1 MSRKNDT
8 GQYGFG
14 DYQLQEVNVRLC
26 LKEGAVLYS
35 TAPLSHPDAA
45 RDVMRDVLKDLDREM
60 VCVVNMD
67 NKMKPINYNVVSIGS
82 IDQSMVPVQN
92 VFKSS
97 ILSNAA
103 SIMLLHNHPSGDVSP
118 SSPDFDVTKR
128 LVEAGKLM
136 GIPVIDHLIIGG
148 MNGKIYSFRTEN
160 PELFTGA
167 PDLEYIRKN
176 VVAEATVQFG
186 GKKKLAKM
194 SYEEFKAW
202 VSDEIR
208 AWLPPEYADADVSIH
223 RMEKLGLAYD
233 GMTIQKVGQQAAA
246 VINLTVFYEM
256 YENGWSTGDII
267 HEMADVAKMQAP
279 QMEYSVLS
287 DYEAAKERLF
297 IRVSNKEVNAEVL
310 EGMPHSEV
318 EDLAITYHVL
328 VSSDNQGFATA
339 PVTDDLLR
347 HYGVTEEQLH
357 EDAVKNSQ
365 RMLPAQIDSMH
376 NMLFSMMPGRHDA
389 ADALFEEP
397 SPGSTM
403 LVLTNSMQLNG
414 ASALFYPGVMDQA
427 AERLGGDYIVL
438 PSSTH
443 EVIMVPAD
451 GPMDYRSLEQM
462 VRDINRSQVAPE
474 ERLSDHVYHYDA
486 QERLFERADRH
497 EMRKEL
503 ENRQPEKGSLLRKLA
518 EKQEEA
524 KALNAKRPTPHNR
537 STDLE
542 L

>member
-1 MSRKNDT
+1 MSRKSDT
-8 GQYGFG
+8 GQYNLG

-35 TAPLSHPDAA
+35 TAPLSHPEAV

-60 VCVVNMD
+60 VCVVNLD

-82 IDQSMVPVQN
+82 IDQSMVPIQN
-92 VFKSS
+92 VYKSS

-118 SSPDFDVTKR
+118 SSPDFDVTKK

-148 MNGKIYSFRTEN
+148 MNGDIYSFRTEN

-167 PDLEYIRKN
+167 PDLEFIRNN

-186 GKKKLAKM
+186 GREHMEKM

-202 VSDEIR
+202 AADDIR

-233 GMTIQKVGQQAAA
+233 GMTVVRSGQRAAAA
-246 VINLTVFYEM
+246 VNLTAFYDM
-256 YENGWSTGDII
+256 YQEGKTTGDII
-267 HEMADVAKMQAP
+267 HEMADVAVMQAP
-279 QMEYSVLS
+279 QMEYSVFS
-287 DYEAAKERLF
+287 DYEVAKDYLF
-297 IRVSNKEVNAEVL
+297 IRVANKEANADVL
-310 EGMPHSEV
+310 AGMPHKEV

-328 VSSDNQGFATA
+328 VNHDQNGIASA

-347 HYGVTEEQLH
+347 HYGVTAEQLH
-357 EDAVKNSQ
+357 EDAIANSQ
-365 RMLPAQIDSMH
+365 RMLPAQLDSMQ
-376 NMLFSMMPGRHDA
+376 NMLFGMMTPEASDTLRD
-389 ADALFEEP
+389 EP
-397 SPGSTM
+397 YPGSTM
-403 LVLTNSMQLNG
+403 LVLTNNVQLNG
-414 ASALFYPGVMDQA
+414 AAALFYPGVMDQT
-427 AERLGGDYIVL
+427 AERLGGDFIVL

-443 EVIMVPAD
+443 EVIMIPAD
-451 GPMDYRSLEQM
+451 GMTDFRSLEQM
-462 VRDINRSQVAPE
+462 VKDINRSQVAPE

-503 ENRQPEKGSLLRKLA
+503 ENRPQEKASILKRLA
-518 EKQEEA
+518 EKKEEA
-524 KALNAKRPTPHNR
+524 KMLNDKRPTHHNR
-537 STDLE
+537 SSELDL
-542 L
+542 

>member
-1 MSRKNDT
+1 MSRKSDT
-8 GQYGFG
+8 GQYSLG

-35 TAPLSHPDAA
+35 TAPLSHPEAA

-60 VCVVNMD
+60 VCVVNLD

-82 IDQSMVPVQN
+82 IDQSMVPIQN
-92 VFKSS
+92 VYKSS

-118 SSPDFDVTKR
+118 SSPDFDVTKK

-148 MNGKIYSFRTEN
+148 MNGDIYSFRTEN

-167 PDLEYIRKN
+167 PDLEFIRNN

-186 GKKKLAKM
+186 GREHMEKM

-202 VSDEIR
+202 AADEIR

-233 GMTIQKVGQQAAA
+233 GMTVVRSGQRAAAA
-246 VINLTVFYEM
+246 VNLTAFFDM
-256 YENGWSTGDII
+256 YQEGKTTGDII
-267 HEMADVAKMQAP
+267 HEMADVAVMQAP
-279 QMEYSVLS
+279 QMEYSVFS
-287 DYEAAKERLF
+287 DYEAAKDRLF
-297 IRVSNKEVNAEVL
+297 IRVTNKETIADVL
-310 EGMPHSEV
+310 AGMPRKEV

-328 VSSDNQGFATA
+328 VNHDQNGIAST

-347 HYGVTEEQLH
+347 HYGVTAEQLH
-357 EDAVKNSQ
+357 EDAIANSQ
-365 RMLPAQIDSMH
+365 RMLPAQLDSMQ
-376 NMLFSMMPGRHDA
+376 NMLFGMMTPEASDTLRD
-389 ADALFEEP
+389 EP
-397 SPGSTM
+397 YPGSTM
-403 LVLTNSMQLNG
+403 LVLTNNVQLNG
-414 ASALFYPGVMDQA
+414 AAALFYPGVMDQA
-427 AERLGGDYIVL
+427 AERLGGNFIVL

-443 EVIMVPAD
+443 EVIMIPAD
-451 GPMDYRSLEQM
+451 GMTDFRSLEQM
-462 VRDINRSQVAPE
+462 VKDINRSQVAPE

-503 ENRQPEKGSLLRKLA
+503 ENRPQEKASILKRLA
-518 EKQEEA
+518 EKKEEA
-524 KALNAKRPTPHNR
+524 KMLNDKRPTHHNR
-537 STDLE
+537 SSELDL
-542 L
+542 

>member
-1 MSRKNDT
+1 MSRRNDT
-8 GQYGFG
+8 GQYDFG

-35 TAPLSHPDAA
+35 TAPLSHPEAA

-82 IDQSMVPVQN
+82 IDQSMVPIQN

-103 SIMLLHNHPSGDVSP
+103 SIMLLHNHPSGDVTP

-148 MNGKIYSFRTEN
+148 VNGKLYSFRTEN

-167 PDLEYIRKN
+167 PDLEYIRNN

-186 GKKKLAKM
+186 GKEKLEKM
-194 SYEEFKAW
+194 SYEEFKTW

-223 RMEKLGLAYD
+223 RMEKLGLTYD
-233 GMTIQKVGQQAAA
+233 GLTVTRSGQRAAAA
-246 VINLTVFYEM
+246 VNLTAFYGM
-256 YENGWSTGDII
+256 YEDGKATGDII
-267 HEMADVAKMQAP
+267 HEMADIAVMQPP
-279 QMEYSVLS
+279 QMEYSVFS
-287 DYEAAKERLF
+287 DYEAAKDRLF
-297 IRVSNKEVNAEVL
+297 IRVTNKEVNADVL
-310 EGMPHSEV
+310 ADMPHKEV

-328 VSSDNQGFATA
+328 VNHDQSGIASA
-339 PVTDDLLR
+339 PITNDLLR
-347 HYGVTEEQLH
+347 HYGVTAEQLH
-357 EDAVKNSQ
+357 EDAVANSQ
-365 RMLPAQIDSMH
+365 RMLPAQLDSMQ
-376 NMLFSMMPGRHDA
+376 NMLFGMMEPDA
-389 ADALFEEP
+389 ADTLRDEP
-397 SPGSTM
+397 YPGSTM
-403 LVLTNSMQLNG
+403 LVLTNNVQLNG
-414 ASALFYPGVMDQA
+414 AAALFYPGMMDQA
-427 AERLGGDYIVL
+427 AERLGGNFIVL

-451 GPMDYRSLEQM
+451 GADFRSLEQM
-462 VRDINRSQVAPE
+462 VKDINRSQVAPE

-503 ENRQPEKGSLLRKLA
+503 ENRPQEKASILKRLA
-518 EKQEEA
+518 EKKEEA
-524 KALNAKRPTPHNR
+524 KMLNDKRPMHHNR
-537 STDLE
+537 SSELDL
-542 L
+542 

>member
-1 MSRKNDT
+1 MSRKSDT
-8 GQYGFG
+8 GQYSLG

-35 TAPLSHPDAA
+35 TAPLSHPEAA

-60 VCVVNMD
+60 VCVVNLD

-82 IDQSMVPVQN
+82 IDQSMVPIQN
-92 VFKSS
+92 VYKSS

-118 SSPDFDVTKR
+118 SSPDFDVTKK

-148 MNGKIYSFRTEN
+148 MNGDIYSFRTEN

-167 PDLEYIRKN
+167 PDLEFIRNN

-186 GKKKLAKM
+186 GREHMEKM

-202 VSDEIR
+202 AADEIR

-233 GMTIQKVGQQAAA
+233 GMTVVRSGQRAAAA
-246 VINLTVFYEM
+246 VNLTAFYDM
-256 YENGWSTGDII
+256 YQEGRTAGDII
-267 HEMADVAKMQAP
+267 HEMADVAVMQAP
-279 QMEYSVLS
+279 QMEYSVFS
-287 DYEAAKERLF
+287 DYEAAKDRLF
-297 IRVSNKEVNAEVL
+297 IRVTNKETNADVL
-310 EGMPHSEV
+310 AGMPHKEV

-328 VSSDNQGFATA
+328 VNHDQNGIASA

-347 HYGVTEEQLH
+347 HYGVTAEQLH
-357 EDAVKNSQ
+357 EDAIANSQ
-365 RMLPAQIDSMH
+365 RMLPAQLDSMQ
-376 NMLFSMMPGRHDA
+376 NMLFGMMTPGASDTLRD
-389 ADALFEEP
+389 EP
-397 SPGSTM
+397 YPGSTM
-403 LVLTNSMQLNG
+403 LVLTNNVQLNG
-414 ASALFYPGVMDQA
+414 AAALFYPGVMDQA
-427 AERLGGDYIVL
+427 AERLGGNFIVL

-443 EVIMVPAD
+443 EVIMIPAD
-451 GPMDYRSLEQM
+451 GMTDFRSLEQM
-462 VRDINRSQVAPE
+462 VKDINRSQVAPE

-503 ENRQPEKGSLLRKLA
+503 ENRPQEKASILKRLA
-518 EKQEEA
+518 EKKEEA
-524 KALNAKRPTPHNR
+524 KMLNDKRPTHHNR
-537 STDLE
+537 SSELDL
-542 L
+542 

>member
-1 MSRKNDT
+1 MSRKSDT
-8 GQYGFG
+8 GQYNLG

-35 TAPLSHPDAA
+35 TAPLSHPEAV

-60 VCVVNMD
+60 VCVVNLD

-82 IDQSMVPVQN
+82 IDQSMVPIQN
-92 VFKSS
+92 VYKSS

-118 SSPDFDVTKR
+118 SSPDFDVTKK

-148 MNGKIYSFRTEN
+148 MNGDIYSFRTEN

-167 PDLEYIRKN
+167 PDLEFIRNN

-186 GKKKLAKM
+186 GREHMEKM

-202 VSDEIR
+202 AADEIR

-233 GMTIQKVGQQAAA
+233 GMTVVRSGQRAAAA
-246 VINLTVFYEM
+246 VNLTAFYDM
-256 YENGWSTGDII
+256 YQEGKTTGDII
-267 HEMADVAKMQAP
+267 HEMADVAVMQAP
-279 QMEYSVLS
+279 QMEYSVFS
-287 DYEAAKERLF
+287 DYEAAKDYLF
-297 IRVSNKEVNAEVL
+297 IRVANKEANADVL
-310 EGMPHSEV
+310 AGMPHKEV

-328 VSSDNQGFATA
+328 VNHDQNGIASA

-347 HYGVTEEQLH
+347 HYGVTAEQLH
-357 EDAVKNSQ
+357 EDAIANSQ
-365 RMLPAQIDSMH
+365 RMLPAQLDSMQ
-376 NMLFSMMPGRHDA
+376 NMLFGMMTPEASDTLRD
-389 ADALFEEP
+389 EP
-397 SPGSTM
+397 YPGSTM
-403 LVLTNSMQLNG
+403 LVLTNNVQLNG
-414 ASALFYPGVMDQA
+414 AAALFYPGVMDQA
-427 AERLGGDYIVL
+427 AERLGGNFIVL

-443 EVIMVPAD
+443 EVIMIPAD
-451 GPMDYRSLEQM
+451 GMTDFRSLEQM
-462 VRDINRSQVAPE
+462 VKDINRSQVAPE

-503 ENRQPEKGSLLRKLA
+503 ENRPQEKASILKRLA
-518 EKQEEA
+518 EKKEEA
-524 KALNAKRPTPHNR
+524 KMLNDKRPTHHNR
-537 STDLE
+537 SSELDL
-542 L
+542 

>member
-1 MSRKNDT
+1 MSRKSDT
-8 GQYGFG
+8 GQYNLG

-35 TAPLSHPDAA
+35 TAPLSHPEAA
-45 RDVMRDVLKDLDREM
+45 RDVMRNVLKDLDREM
-60 VCVVNMD
+60 VCVVNLD

-82 IDQSMVPVQN
+82 IDQSMVPIQN
-92 VFKSS
+92 VYKSS

-118 SSPDFDVTKR
+118 SSPDFDVTKK

-148 MNGKIYSFRTEN
+148 MNGDIYSFRTEN

-167 PDLEYIRKN
+167 PDLEFIRNN

-186 GKKKLAKM
+186 GREHMEKM

-202 VSDEIR
+202 AADEIR

-233 GMTIQKVGQQAAA
+233 GMTVVRSGQRAAAA
-246 VINLTVFYEM
+246 VNLTAFYDM
-256 YENGWSTGDII
+256 YQEGRTAGDII
-267 HEMADVAKMQAP
+267 HEMADVAVMQAP
-279 QMEYSVLS
+279 QMEYSVFS
-287 DYEAAKERLF
+287 DYEAAKDRLF
-297 IRVSNKEVNAEVL
+297 IRVTNKETNADVL
-310 EGMPHSEV
+310 AGMPHKEV

-328 VSSDNQGFATA
+328 VNHDQNGIASA

-347 HYGVTEEQLH
+347 HYGVTAEQLH
-357 EDAVKNSQ
+357 EDAIANSQ
-365 RMLPAQIDSMH
+365 RMLPAQLDSMQ
-376 NMLFSMMPGRHDA
+376 NMLFGMMTPEASDTLRD
-389 ADALFEEP
+389 EP
-397 SPGSTM
+397 YPGSTM
-403 LVLTNSMQLNG
+403 LVLTNNVQLNG
-414 ASALFYPGVMDQA
+414 AAALFYPGVMDQA
-427 AERLGGDYIVL
+427 AERLGGNFIVL

-443 EVIMVPAD
+443 EVIMIPAD
-451 GPMDYRSLEQM
+451 GMTDFRSLEQM
-462 VRDINRSQVAPE
+462 VKDINRSQVAPE

-503 ENRQPEKGSLLRKLA
+503 ENRPQEKASILKRLA
-518 EKQEEA
+518 EKKEEA
-524 KALNAKRPTPHNR
+524 KMLNDKRPTHHNR
-537 STDLE
+537 SSELDL
-542 L
+542 

>member
-1 MSRKNDT
+1 MSRKSDT
-8 GQYGFG
+8 GQYSLG
-14 DYQLQEVNVRLC
+14 DYQLQEVTVRLC

-35 TAPLSHPDAA
+35 TAPLSHPEAA

-60 VCVVNMD
+60 VCVVNLD

-82 IDQSMVPVQN
+82 IDQSMVPIQN
-92 VFKSS
+92 VYKSS

-118 SSPDFDVTKR
+118 SSPDFDVTKK

-148 MNGKIYSFRTEN
+148 MNGDIYSFRTEN

-167 PDLEYIRKN
+167 PDLEFIRNN

-186 GKKKLAKM
+186 GREHMEKM

-202 VSDEIR
+202 AADEIR

-233 GMTIQKVGQQAAA
+233 GMTVVRSGQRAAAA
-246 VINLTVFYEM
+246 VNLTAFYDM
-256 YENGWSTGDII
+256 YQEGRTAGDII
-267 HEMADVAKMQAP
+267 HEMADVAVMQAP
-279 QMEYSVLS
+279 QMEYSVFS
-287 DYEAAKERLF
+287 DYEAAKDRLF
-297 IRVSNKEVNAEVL
+297 IRVANKETNADVL
-310 EGMPHSEV
+310 AGMPHKEV

-328 VSSDNQGFATA
+328 VNHDQNGIASA

-347 HYGVTEEQLH
+347 HYGVTAEQLH
-357 EDAVKNSQ
+357 EDAIANSQ
-365 RMLPAQIDSMH
+365 RMLPAQLDSMQ
-376 NMLFSMMPGRHDA
+376 NMLFGMMTPGASDTLRD
-389 ADALFEEP
+389 EP
-397 SPGSTM
+397 YPGSTM
-403 LVLTNSMQLNG
+403 LVLTNNVQLNG
-414 ASALFYPGVMDQA
+414 AAALFYPGVMDQA
-427 AERLGGDYIVL
+427 AERLGGNFIVL

-443 EVIMVPAD
+443 EVIMIPAD
-451 GPMDYRSLEQM
+451 GMTDFRSLEQM
-462 VRDINRSQVAPE
+462 VKDINRSQVAPE

-503 ENRQPEKGSLLRKLA
+503 ENRPQEKASILKRLA
-518 EKQEEA
+518 EKKEEA
-524 KALNAKRPTPHNR
+524 KMLNDKRPTHHNR
-537 STDLE
+537 SSELDL
-542 L
+542 

>member
-1 MSRKNDT
+1 MSRRNDT
-8 GQYGFG
+8 GQYDFG

-35 TAPLSHPDAA
+35 TAPLSHPEAA

-82 IDQSMVPVQN
+82 IDQSMVPIQN

-103 SIMLLHNHPSGDVSP
+103 SIMLLHNHPSGDVTP

-148 MNGKIYSFRTEN
+148 MNGKLYSFRTEN

-167 PDLEYIRKN
+167 PDLEYIRNN

-186 GKKKLAKM
+186 GKEKLEKM
-194 SYEEFKAW
+194 SYEEFKTW

-223 RMEKLGLAYD
+223 RMEKLGLTYD
-233 GMTIQKVGQQAAA
+233 GLTVTRSGQRAAAA
-246 VINLTVFYEM
+246 VNLTAFYGM
-256 YENGWSTGDII
+256 YEDGKATGDII
-267 HEMADVAKMQAP
+267 HEMADIAVMQPP
-279 QMEYSVLS
+279 QMEYSVFS
-287 DYEAAKERLF
+287 DYEAAKDRLF
-297 IRVSNKEVNAEVL
+297 IRVTNKEVNADVL
-310 EGMPHSEV
+310 ADMPHKEV

-328 VSSDNQGFATA
+328 VNHDQSGIASA
-339 PVTDDLLR
+339 PITNDLLR
-347 HYGVTEEQLH
+347 HYGVTAEQLH
-357 EDAVKNSQ
+357 EDAVANSQ
-365 RMLPAQIDSMH
+365 RMLPAQLDSMQ
-376 NMLFSMMPGRHDA
+376 NMLFGMMEPDA
-389 ADALFEEP
+389 ADTLRDEP
-397 SPGSTM
+397 YPGSTM
-403 LVLTNSMQLNG
+403 LVLTNNVQLNG
-414 ASALFYPGVMDQA
+414 AAALFYPGMMDQA
-427 AERLGGDYIVL
+427 AERLGGNFIVL

-451 GPMDYRSLEQM
+451 GADFRSLEQM
-462 VRDINRSQVAPE
+462 VKDINRSQVAPE

-503 ENRQPEKGSLLRKLA
+503 ENRPQEKASILKRLA
-518 EKQEEA
+518 EKKEEA
-524 KALNAKRPTPHNR
+524 KMLNDKRPMHHNR
-537 STDLE
+537 SSELDL
-542 L
+542 

>member
-1 MSRKNDT
+1 MSRKSDT
-8 GQYGFG
+8 GQYSLG

-35 TAPLSHPDAA
+35 TAPLSHPEAA

-60 VCVVNMD
+60 VCVVNLD

-82 IDQSMVPVQN
+82 IDQSMVPIQN
-92 VFKSS
+92 VYKSS

-118 SSPDFDVTKR
+118 SSPDFDVTKK

-148 MNGKIYSFRTEN
+148 MNGDIYSFRTEN

-167 PDLEYIRKN
+167 PDLEFIRNN

-186 GKKKLAKM
+186 GREHMEKM

-202 VSDEIR
+202 AADEIR

-233 GMTIQKVGQQAAA
+233 GMTVVRRGQRAAAA
-246 VINLTVFYEM
+246 VNLTAFYDM
-256 YENGWSTGDII
+256 YQEGRTAGDII
-267 HEMADVAKMQAP
+267 HEMADVAAMQAP
-279 QMEYSVLS
+279 QMEYSVFS
-287 DYEAAKERLF
+287 DYEAAKDRLF
-297 IRVSNKEVNAEVL
+297 IRVTNKETNADVL
-310 EGMPHSEV
+310 AGMPHKEV

-328 VSSDNQGFATA
+328 VNHDQNGIASA

-347 HYGVTEEQLH
+347 HYGVTAEQLH
-357 EDAVKNSQ
+357 EDAIANSQ
-365 RMLPAQIDSMH
+365 RMLPAQLDSMQ
-376 NMLFSMMPGRHDA
+376 NMLFGMMTPEASDTLRD
-389 ADALFEEP
+389 EP
-397 SPGSTM
+397 YPGSTM
-403 LVLTNSMQLNG
+403 LVLTNNVQLNG
-414 ASALFYPGVMDQA
+414 AAALFYPGVMDQA
-427 AERLGGDYIVL
+427 AERLGGDFIVL

-443 EVIMVPAD
+443 EVIMIPAD
-451 GPMDYRSLEQM
+451 GMTDFRSLEQM
-462 VRDINRSQVAPE
+462 VKDINRSQVAPE

-503 ENRQPEKGSLLRKLA
+503 ENRPQEKASILKRLA
-518 EKQEEA
+518 EKKEEA
-524 KALNAKRPTPHNR
+524 KMLNDKRPTHHNR
-537 STDLE
+537 SSELDL
-542 L
+542 

>member
-1 MSRKNDT
+1 MSRKSDT
-8 GQYGFG
+8 GQYSLG

-35 TAPLSHPDAA
+35 TAPLSHPEAA

-60 VCVVNMD
+60 VCVVNLD

-82 IDQSMVPVQN
+82 IDQSMVPIQN
-92 VFKSS
+92 VYKSS

-118 SSPDFDVTKR
+118 SSPDFDVTKK

-136 GIPVIDHLIIGG
+136 GIPLIDHLIIGG
-148 MNGKIYSFRTEN
+148 MNGDIYSFRTEN

-167 PDLEYIRKN
+167 PDLEFIRNN

-186 GKKKLAKM
+186 GREHMEKM

-202 VSDEIR
+202 AADEIR

-233 GMTIQKVGQQAAA
+233 GMTVVRSGQRAAAA
-246 VINLTVFYEM
+246 VNLTAFYDM
-256 YENGWSTGDII
+256 YQEGRTTGDII
-267 HEMADVAKMQAP
+267 HEMADVAVMQAP
-279 QMEYSVLS
+279 QMEYSVFS

-297 IRVSNKEVNAEVL
+297 IRVANKEANADVL
-310 EGMPHSEV
+310 AGMPHKEV

-328 VSSDNQGFATA
+328 VNHDQNGIASA

-347 HYGVTEEQLH
+347 HYGVTAEQLH
-357 EDAVKNSQ
+357 EDAIANSQ
-365 RMLPAQIDSMH
+365 RMLPAQLDSMQ
-376 NMLFSMMPGRHDA
+376 NMLFGMMTPEASDTLRD
-389 ADALFEEP
+389 EP
-397 SPGSTM
+397 YPGSTM
-403 LVLTNSMQLNG
+403 LVLTNNVQLNG
-414 ASALFYPGVMDQA
+414 AAALFYPGVMDLA
-427 AERLGGDYIVL
+427 AERLGGDFIVL

-443 EVIMVPAD
+443 EVIMIPAD
-451 GPMDYRSLEQM
+451 GTTEFRSLEQM
-462 VRDINRSQVAPE
+462 VKDINRSQVAPE

-497 EMRKEL
+497 EMRKAL
-503 ENRQPEKGSLLRKLA
+503 ENRPQEKSSILKRLA
-518 EKQEEA
+518 EKKEEA
-524 KALNAKRPTPHNR
+524 KMLNDKRPTHHNR
-537 STDLE
+537 SSELDL
-542 L
+542 

>member
-1 MSRKNDT
+1 MSRKSDT
-8 GQYGFG
+8 GQYSLG

-35 TAPLSHPDAA
+35 TAPLSHPEAA

-60 VCVVNMD
+60 VCVVNLD

-82 IDQSMVPVQN
+82 IDQSMVPIQN
-92 VFKSS
+92 VYKSS

-118 SSPDFDVTKR
+118 SSPDFDVTKK

-148 MNGKIYSFRTEN
+148 MNGDIYSFRTEN

-167 PDLEYIRKN
+167 PDLEFIRNN

-186 GKKKLAKM
+186 GREHMEKM

-202 VSDEIR
+202 AADEIR

-233 GMTIQKVGQQAAA
+233 GMMVVRSGQRAAAA
-246 VINLTVFYEM
+246 VNLTAFYDM
-256 YENGWSTGDII
+256 YQEGRTAGDII
-267 HEMADVAKMQAP
+267 HEMADVAVMQAP
-279 QMEYSVLS
+279 QMEYSVFS
-287 DYEAAKERLF
+287 DYEAVKDRLF
-297 IRVSNKEVNAEVL
+297 IRVTNKETNADVL
-310 EGMPHSEV
+310 AGMPHKEV

-328 VSSDNQGFATA
+328 VNHDQNGIASA

-347 HYGVTEEQLH
+347 HYGVTAEQLH
-357 EDAVKNSQ
+357 EDAIANSQ
-365 RMLPAQIDSMH
+365 RMLPAQLDSMQ
-376 NMLFSMMPGRHDA
+376 NMLFGMMTPGASDTLRD
-389 ADALFEEP
+389 EP
-397 SPGSTM
+397 YPGSTM
-403 LVLTNSMQLNG
+403 LVLTNNVQLNG
-414 ASALFYPGVMDQA
+414 AAALFYPGVMDQA
-427 AERLGGDYIVL
+427 AKRLGGNFIVL

-443 EVIMVPAD
+443 EVIMIPAD
-451 GPMDYRSLEQM
+451 GMTDFRSLEQM
-462 VRDINRSQVAPE
+462 VKDINRSQVAPE

-503 ENRQPEKGSLLRKLA
+503 ENRPQEKASILKRLA
-518 EKQEEA
+518 EKKEEA
-524 KALNAKRPTPHNR
+524 KMLNDKRPTHHNR
-537 STDLE
+537 SSELDL
-542 L
+542 

>member
-1 MSRKNDT
+1 MSRKSDT
-8 GQYGFG
+8 GQYSLG

-35 TAPLSHPDAA
+35 TAPLSHPEAA

-60 VCVVNMD
+60 VCVVNLD

-82 IDQSMVPVQN
+82 IDQSMVPIQN
-92 VFKSS
+92 VYKSS

-118 SSPDFDVTKR
+118 SSPDFDVTKK

-148 MNGKIYSFRTEN
+148 MNGDIYSFRTEN

-167 PDLEYIRKN
+167 PDLEFIRNN

-186 GKKKLAKM
+186 GREHMEKM

-202 VSDEIR
+202 AADEIR

-233 GMTIQKVGQQAAA
+233 GMTVVRSGQRAAAA
-246 VINLTVFYEM
+246 VNLTAFYDM
-256 YENGWSTGDII
+256 YQEGKTTGDII
-267 HEMADVAKMQAP
+267 HEMADVAVMQAP
-279 QMEYSVLS
+279 QMEYSVFS
-287 DYEAAKERLF
+287 DYEAAKDHLF
-297 IRVSNKEVNAEVL
+297 IRVANKEANADVL
-310 EGMPHSEV
+310 AGMPHKEV

-328 VSSDNQGFATA
+328 VNHDQNGIASA

-347 HYGVTEEQLH
+347 HYGVTAEQLH
-357 EDAVKNSQ
+357 EDAIANSQ
-365 RMLPAQIDSMH
+365 RMLPAQLDSMQ
-376 NMLFSMMPGRHDA
+376 NMLFGMMTPEASDTLRD
-389 ADALFEEP
+389 EP
-397 SPGSTM
+397 YPGSTM
-403 LVLTNSMQLNG
+403 LVLTNNVQLNG
-414 ASALFYPGVMDQA
+414 AAALFYPGVMDQA
-427 AERLGGDYIVL
+427 AERLGGNFIVL

-443 EVIMVPAD
+443 EVIMIPAD
-451 GPMDYRSLEQM
+451 GMTDFRSLEQM
-462 VRDINRSQVAPE
+462 VKDINRSQVAPE

-503 ENRQPEKGSLLRKLA
+503 ENRPQEKASILKRLA
-518 EKQEEA
+518 EKKEEA
-524 KALNAKRPTPHNR
+524 KMLNDKRPTHHNR
-537 STDLE
+537 SSELDL
-542 L
+542 

>member
-1 MSRKNDT
+1 MSRKSDT
-8 GQYGFG
+8 GQYSLG

-35 TAPLSHPDAA
+35 TAPLSHPEAA

-60 VCVVNMD
+60 VCVVNLD

-82 IDQSMVPVQN
+82 IDQSMVPIQN
-92 VFKSS
+92 VYKSS

-118 SSPDFDVTKR
+118 SGPDFDVTKK

-148 MNGKIYSFRTEN
+148 MNGDIYSFRTEN

-167 PDLEYIRKN
+167 PDLEFIRNN

-186 GKKKLAKM
+186 GREHMEKM

-202 VSDEIR
+202 AADEIR

-233 GMTIQKVGQQAAA
+233 GMTVVRSGQRAAAA
-246 VINLTVFYEM
+246 VNLTAFYDM
-256 YENGWSTGDII
+256 YQEGRTAGDII
-267 HEMADVAKMQAP
+267 HEMADVAAMQAP
-279 QMEYSVLS
+279 QMEYSVFS
-287 DYEAAKERLF
+287 DYEAAKDRLF
-297 IRVSNKEVNAEVL
+297 IRVTNKETNADVL
-310 EGMPHSEV
+310 AGMPHKEV

-328 VSSDNQGFATA
+328 VNHDQNGIASA

-347 HYGVTEEQLH
+347 HYGVTAEQLH
-357 EDAVKNSQ
+357 EDAIANSQ
-365 RMLPAQIDSMH
+365 RMLPAQLDSMQ
-376 NMLFSMMPGRHDA
+376 NMLFGMMTPEASDTLRD
-389 ADALFEEP
+389 EP
-397 SPGSTM
+397 YPGSTM
-403 LVLTNSMQLNG
+403 LVLTNNVQLNG
-414 ASALFYPGVMDQA
+414 AAALFYPGVMDQA
-427 AERLGGDYIVL
+427 AERLGGDFIVL

-443 EVIMVPAD
+443 EVIMIPAD
-451 GPMDYRSLEQM
+451 GMTDFRSLEQM
-462 VRDINRSQVAPE
+462 VKDINRSQVAPE

-503 ENRQPEKGSLLRKLA
+503 ENRPQEKASILKRLA
-518 EKQEEA
+518 EKKEEA
-524 KALNAKRPTPHNR
+524 KMLNDKRPTHHNR
-537 STDLE
+537 SSELDL
-542 L
+542 

>member
-1 MSRKNDT
+1 MSRKSDT
-8 GQYGFG
+8 GQYSLG

-35 TAPLSHPDAA
+35 TAPLSHPEAA

-60 VCVVNMD
+60 VCVVNLD

-82 IDQSMVPVQN
+82 IDQSMVPIQN
-92 VFKSS
+92 VYKSS

-118 SSPDFDVTKR
+118 SSPDFDVTKK

-148 MNGKIYSFRTEN
+148 MNGDIYSFRTEN

-167 PDLEYIRKN
+167 PDLEFIRNN

-186 GKKKLAKM
+186 GREHMEKM

-202 VSDEIR
+202 AADEIR

-233 GMTIQKVGQQAAA
+233 GMTVVRSGQRAAAA
-246 VINLTVFYEM
+246 VNLTAFYDM
-256 YENGWSTGDII
+256 YQEGRTAGDII
-267 HEMADVAKMQAP
+267 HEMADVAVMQAP
-279 QMEYSVLS
+279 QMEYSVFS
-287 DYEAAKERLF
+287 DYEAAKDRLF
-297 IRVSNKEVNAEVL
+297 IRVTNKETNADVL
-310 EGMPHSEV
+310 AGMPHKEV

-328 VSSDNQGFATA
+328 VNHDQNGIASA

-347 HYGVTEEQLH
+347 HYGVTAEQLH
-357 EDAVKNSQ
+357 EDAIANSQ
-365 RMLPAQIDSMH
+365 RMLPAQLDSMQ
-376 NMLFSMMPGRHDA
+376 NMLFGMMTPEASDTLRD
-389 ADALFEEP
+389 EP
-397 SPGSTM
+397 YPGSTM
-403 LVLTNSMQLNG
+403 LVLTNNVQLNG
-414 ASALFYPGVMDQA
+414 AAALFYPGVMDQA
-427 AERLGGDYIVL
+427 AERLGGDFIVL

-443 EVIMVPAD
+443 EVIMIPAD
-451 GPMDYRSLEQM
+451 GMTDFRSLEQM
-462 VRDINRSQVAPE
+462 VKDINRSQVAPE

-503 ENRQPEKGSLLRKLA
+503 ENRPQEKASILKRLA
-518 EKQEEA
+518 EKKEEA
-524 KALNAKRPTPHNR
+524 KMLNDKRPTHHNR
-537 STDLE
+537 SSELDL
-542 L
+542 

>member
-1 MSRKNDT
+1 MSRKSDT
-8 GQYGFG
+8 GQYNLG

-35 TAPLSHPDAA
+35 TAPLSHPEAA

-60 VCVVNMD
+60 VCVVNLD

-82 IDQSMVPVQN
+82 IDQSMVPIQN
-92 VFKSS
+92 VYKSS

-118 SSPDFDVTKR
+118 SSPDFDVTKK

-148 MNGKIYSFRTEN
+148 MNGDIYSFRTEN

-167 PDLEYIRKN
+167 PDLEFIRNN

-186 GKKKLAKM
+186 GREHMEKM

-202 VSDEIR
+202 AADEIR

-233 GMTIQKVGQQAAA
+233 GMTVVRSGQRAAAA
-246 VINLTVFYEM
+246 VNLTAFYDM
-256 YENGWSTGDII
+256 YQEGKTTGDII
-267 HEMADVAKMQAP
+267 HEMADVAVMQAP
-279 QMEYSVLS
+279 QMEYSVFS
-287 DYEAAKERLF
+287 DYEAAKDYLF
-297 IRVSNKEVNAEVL
+297 IRVANKEANADVL
-310 EGMPHSEV
+310 AGMPHKEV

-328 VSSDNQGFATA
+328 VNHDQNGIASA

-347 HYGVTEEQLH
+347 HYGVTAEQLH
-357 EDAVKNSQ
+357 EDAIANSQ
-365 RMLPAQIDSMH
+365 RMLPAQLDSMQ
-376 NMLFSMMPGRHDA
+376 NMLFGMMTPEASDTLRD
-389 ADALFEEP
+389 EP
-397 SPGSTM
+397 YPGSTM
-403 LVLTNSMQLNG
+403 LVLTNNVQLNG
-414 ASALFYPGVMDQA
+414 AAALFYPGVMDQA
-427 AERLGGDYIVL
+427 AERLGGDFIVL

-443 EVIMVPAD
+443 EVIMIPAD
-451 GPMDYRSLEQM
+451 GMTDFRSLEQM
-462 VRDINRSQVAPE
+462 VKDINRSQVAPE

-486 QERLFERADRH
+486 KERLFERADRH

-503 ENRQPEKGSLLRKLA
+503 ENRPQEKASILKRLA
-518 EKQEEA
+518 EKKEEA
-524 KALNAKRPTPHNR
+524 KMLNDKRPTHHNR
-537 STDLE
+537 SSELDL
-542 L
+542 

>member
-1 MSRKNDT
+1 MSRKSDT
-8 GQYGFG
+8 GQYSLG
-14 DYQLQEVNVRLC
+14 DYQLQEVTVRLC

-35 TAPLSHPDAA
+35 TAPLSHPEAA

-60 VCVVNMD
+60 VCVVNLD

-82 IDQSMVPVQN
+82 IDQSMVPIQN
-92 VFKSS
+92 VYKSS

-118 SSPDFDVTKR
+118 SSPDFDVTKK

-148 MNGKIYSFRTEN
+148 MNGDIYSFRTEN

-167 PDLEYIRKN
+167 PDLEFIRNN

-186 GKKKLAKM
+186 GREHMEKM

-202 VSDEIR
+202 AADEIR

-233 GMTIQKVGQQAAA
+233 GMTVVRSGQRAAAA
-246 VINLTVFYEM
+246 VNLTAFYDM
-256 YENGWSTGDII
+256 YQEGRTAGDII
-267 HEMADVAKMQAP
+267 HEMADVAVMQAP
-279 QMEYSVLS
+279 QMEYSVFS
-287 DYEAAKERLF
+287 DYEAAKDHLF
-297 IRVSNKEVNAEVL
+297 IRVANKEANADVL
-310 EGMPHSEV
+310 AGMPHKEV

-328 VSSDNQGFATA
+328 VNHDQNGIASA

-347 HYGVTEEQLH
+347 HYGVTAEQLH
-357 EDAVKNSQ
+357 EDAIANSQ
-365 RMLPAQIDSMH
+365 RMLPAQLDSMQ
-376 NMLFSMMPGRHDA
+376 NMLFGMMTPGASDTLRD
-389 ADALFEEP
+389 EP
-397 SPGSTM
+397 YPGSTM
-403 LVLTNSMQLNG
+403 LVLTNNVQLNG
-414 ASALFYPGVMDQA
+414 AAALFYPGVMDQA
-427 AERLGGDYIVL
+427 AERLGGNFIVL

-443 EVIMVPAD
+443 EVIMIPAD
-451 GPMDYRSLEQM
+451 GMTDFRSLEQM
-462 VRDINRSQVAPE
+462 VKDINRSQVAPE

-503 ENRQPEKGSLLRKLA
+503 ENRPQEKASILKRLA
-518 EKQEEA
+518 EKKEEA
-524 KALNAKRPTPHNR
+524 KMLNDKRPTHHNR
-537 STDLE
+537 SSELDL
-542 L
+542 

>member
-1 MSRKNDT
+1 MSRKSDT
-8 GQYGFG
+8 GQYSLG

-35 TAPLSHPDAA
+35 TAPLSHPEAA

-60 VCVVNMD
+60 VCVVNLD

-82 IDQSMVPVQN
+82 IDQSMVPIQN
-92 VFKSS
+92 VYKSS

-118 SSPDFDVTKR
+118 SSPDFDVTKK

-148 MNGKIYSFRTEN
+148 MNGDIYSFRTEN

-167 PDLEYIRKN
+167 PDLEFIRNN

-186 GKKKLAKM
+186 GREHMEKM

-202 VSDEIR
+202 AADEIR

-233 GMTIQKVGQQAAA
+233 GMTVVRSGQRAAAA
-246 VINLTVFYEM
+246 VNLTAFYDM
-256 YENGWSTGDII
+256 YQEGKTTGDII
-267 HEMADVAKMQAP
+267 HEMADVAVMQAP
-279 QMEYSVLS
+279 QMEYSVFS
-287 DYEAAKERLF
+287 DYEAAKDYLF
-297 IRVSNKEVNAEVL
+297 IRVANKEANADVL
-310 EGMPHSEV
+310 AGMPHKEV

-328 VSSDNQGFATA
+328 VNHDQNGIASA

-347 HYGVTEEQLH
+347 HYGVTAEQLH
-357 EDAVKNSQ
+357 EDAIANSQ
-365 RMLPAQIDSMH
+365 RMLPAQLDSMQ
-376 NMLFSMMPGRHDA
+376 NMLFGMMTPEASDTLRD
-389 ADALFEEP
+389 EP
-397 SPGSTM
+397 YPGSTM
-403 LVLTNSMQLNG
+403 LVLTNNVQLNG
-414 ASALFYPGVMDQA
+414 AAALFYPGVMDQA
-427 AERLGGDYIVL
+427 AERLGGDFIVL

-443 EVIMVPAD
+443 EVIMIPAD
-451 GPMDYRSLEQM
+451 GMTDFRSLEQM
-462 VRDINRSQVAPE
+462 VKDINRSQVAPE

-486 QERLFERADRH
+486 KERLFERADRH

-503 ENRQPEKGSLLRKLA
+503 ENRPQEKASILKRLA
-518 EKQEEA
+518 EKKEEA
-524 KALNAKRPTPHNR
+524 KMLNDKRPTHHNR
-537 STDLE
+537 SSELDL
-542 L
+542 

>member
-1 MSRKNDT
+1 MSRKSDT
-8 GQYGFG
+8 GQYSLG

-35 TAPLSHPDAA
+35 TAPLSHPEAA

-60 VCVVNMD
+60 VCVVNLD

-82 IDQSMVPVQN
+82 IDQSMVPIQN
-92 VFKSS
+92 VYKSS

-118 SSPDFDVTKR
+118 SSPDFDVTKK

-148 MNGKIYSFRTEN
+148 MNGDIYSFRTEN

-167 PDLEYIRKN
+167 PDLEFIRNN

-186 GKKKLAKM
+186 GREHMEKM

-202 VSDEIR
+202 AADEIR

-233 GMTIQKVGQQAAA
+233 GMTVVRSGQRAAAA
-246 VINLTVFYEM
+246 VNLTAFYDM
-256 YENGWSTGDII
+256 YQEGKTTGDII
-267 HEMADVAKMQAP
+267 HEMADVAVMQAP
-279 QMEYSVLS
+279 QMEYSVFS
-287 DYEAAKERLF
+287 DYEAAKDRLF
-297 IRVSNKEVNAEVL
+297 IRVTNKETNADVL
-310 EGMPHSEV
+310 AGMPHKEV

-328 VSSDNQGFATA
+328 VNHDQNGIASA

-347 HYGVTEEQLH
+347 HYGVTAEQLH
-357 EDAVKNSQ
+357 EDAIANSQ
-365 RMLPAQIDSMH
+365 RMLPAQLDSMQ
-376 NMLFSMMPGRHDA
+376 NMLFGMMTPEASDTLRD
-389 ADALFEEP
+389 EP
-397 SPGSTM
+397 YPGSTM
-403 LVLTNSMQLNG
+403 LVLTNNVQLNG
-414 ASALFYPGVMDQA
+414 AAALFYPGVMDQA
-427 AERLGGDYIVL
+427 AERLGGNFIVL

-443 EVIMVPAD
+443 EVIMIPAD
-451 GPMDYRSLEQM
+451 GMTDFRSLEQM
-462 VRDINRSQVAPE
+462 VKDINRSQVAPE

-503 ENRQPEKGSLLRKLA
+503 ENRPQEKASILKRLA
-518 EKQEEA
+518 EKKEEA
-524 KALNAKRPTPHNR
+524 KMLNDKRPTHHNR
-537 STDLE
+537 SSELDL
-542 L
+542 

>member
-1 MSRKNDT
+1 MSRKSDT
-8 GQYGFG
+8 GQYSLG

-35 TAPLSHPDAA
+35 TAPLSHPEAA

-60 VCVVNMD
+60 VCVVNLD

-82 IDQSMVPVQN
+82 IDQSMVPIQN
-92 VFKSS
+92 VYKSS

-118 SSPDFDVTKR
+118 SSPDFDVTKK

-148 MNGKIYSFRTEN
+148 MNGDIYSFRTEN

-167 PDLEYIRKN
+167 PDLEFIRNN

-186 GKKKLAKM
+186 GREQMEKM

-202 VSDEIR
+202 AADEIR

-233 GMTIQKVGQQAAA
+233 GMTVVRSGQRAAAA
-246 VINLTVFYEM
+246 VNLTAFYDM
-256 YENGWSTGDII
+256 YQEGRTAGDII
-267 HEMADVAKMQAP
+267 HEMADVAVMQAP
-279 QMEYSVLS
+279 QMEYSVFS
-287 DYEAAKERLF
+287 DYEAVKDRLF
-297 IRVSNKEVNAEVL
+297 IRVTNKETNADVL
-310 EGMPHSEV
+310 AGMPHKEV

-328 VSSDNQGFATA
+328 VNHDQNGIASA

-347 HYGVTEEQLH
+347 HYGVTAEQLH
-357 EDAVKNSQ
+357 EDAIANSQ
-365 RMLPAQIDSMH
+365 RMLPAQLDSMQ
-376 NMLFSMMPGRHDA
+376 NMLFGMMTPGASDTLRD
-389 ADALFEEP
+389 EP
-397 SPGSTM
+397 YPGSTM
-403 LVLTNSMQLNG
+403 LVLTNNVQLNG
-414 ASALFYPGVMDQA
+414 AAALFYPGVMDQA
-427 AERLGGDYIVL
+427 AERLGGNFIVL

-443 EVIMVPAD
+443 EVIMIPAD
-451 GPMDYRSLEQM
+451 GMTDFRSLEQM
-462 VRDINRSQVAPE
+462 VKDINRSQVAPE

-503 ENRQPEKGSLLRKLA
+503 ENRPQEKASILKRLA
-518 EKQEEA
+518 EKKEEA
-524 KALNAKRPTPHNR
+524 KMLNDKRPTHHNR
-537 STDLE
+537 SSELDL
-542 L
+542 

>member
-1 MSRKNDT
+1 MSRKSDT
-8 GQYGFG
+8 GQYSLG

-35 TAPLSHPDAA
+35 TAPLSHPEAA

-60 VCVVNMD
+60 VCVVNLD

-82 IDQSMVPVQN
+82 IDQSMVPIQN
-92 VFKSS
+92 VYKSS

-118 SSPDFDVTKR
+118 SSPDFDVTKK

-148 MNGKIYSFRTEN
+148 MNGDIYSFRTEN

-167 PDLEYIRKN
+167 PDLEYIRNN

-186 GKKKLAKM
+186 GREHMEKM

-202 VSDEIR
+202 AADEIR

-233 GMTIQKVGQQAAA
+233 GMTVVRSGQRAAAA
-246 VINLTVFYEM
+246 VNLTAFYDM
-256 YENGWSTGDII
+256 YQEGRTAGDII
-267 HEMADVAKMQAP
+267 HEMADVAAMQAP
-279 QMEYSVLS
+279 QMEYSVFS
-287 DYEAAKERLF
+287 DYEAAKDRLF
-297 IRVSNKEVNAEVL
+297 IRVTNKETNADVL
-310 EGMPHSEV
+310 AGMPHKEV

-328 VSSDNQGFATA
+328 VNHDQNGIASA

-347 HYGVTEEQLH
+347 HYGVTAEQLH
-357 EDAVKNSQ
+357 EDAIANSQ
-365 RMLPAQIDSMH
+365 RMLPAQLDSMQ
-376 NMLFSMMPGRHDA
+376 NMLFGMMTPEASDTLRD
-389 ADALFEEP
+389 EP
-397 SPGSTM
+397 YPGSTM
-403 LVLTNSMQLNG
+403 LVLTNNVQLNG
-414 ASALFYPGVMDQA
+414 AAALFYPGVMDQA
-427 AERLGGDYIVL
+427 AERLGGDFIVL

-443 EVIMVPAD
+443 EVIMIPAD
-451 GPMDYRSLEQM
+451 GMTDFRSLEQM
-462 VRDINRSQVAPE
+462 VKDINRSQVAPE

-503 ENRQPEKGSLLRKLA
+503 ENRPQEKASILKRLA
-518 EKQEEA
+518 EKKEEA
-524 KALNAKRPTPHNR
+524 KMLNDKRPTHHNR
-537 STDLE
+537 SSELDL
-542 L
+542 

>member
-1 MSRKNDT
+1 MSRKSDT
-8 GQYGFG
+8 GQYSLG

-35 TAPLSHPDAA
+35 TAPLSHPEAA

-60 VCVVNMD
+60 VCVVNLD

-82 IDQSMVPVQN
+82 IDQSMVPIQN
-92 VFKSS
+92 VYKSS

-118 SSPDFDVTKR
+118 SSPDFDVTKK

-148 MNGKIYSFRTEN
+148 MNGDIYSFRTEN

-167 PDLEYIRKN
+167 PDLEFIRNN

-186 GKKKLAKM
+186 GREHMEKM

-202 VSDEIR
+202 AADEIR
-208 AWLPPEYADADVSIH
+208 AWLSPEYADADVSIH

-233 GMTIQKVGQQAAA
+233 GMTVVRSGQRAAAA
-246 VINLTVFYEM
+246 VNLTAFYDM
-256 YENGWSTGDII
+256 YQEGKTTGDII
-267 HEMADVAKMQAP
+267 HEMADVAVMQAP
-279 QMEYSVLS
+279 QMEYSVFS
-287 DYEAAKERLF
+287 DYEAAKDHLF
-297 IRVSNKEVNAEVL
+297 IRVANKEANADVL
-310 EGMPHSEV
+310 AGMPHKEV

-328 VSSDNQGFATA
+328 VNHDQNGIASA

-347 HYGVTEEQLH
+347 HYGVTAEQLH
-357 EDAVKNSQ
+357 EDAIANSQ
-365 RMLPAQIDSMH
+365 RMLPAQLDSMQ
-376 NMLFSMMPGRHDA
+376 NMLFGMMTPEASDTLRD
-389 ADALFEEP
+389 EP
-397 SPGSTM
+397 YPGSTM
-403 LVLTNSMQLNG
+403 LVLTNNVQLNG
-414 ASALFYPGVMDQA
+414 AAALFYPDVMDQA
-427 AERLGGDYIVL
+427 AERLGGDFIVL

-443 EVIMVPAD
+443 EVIMIPAD
-451 GPMDYRSLEQM
+451 GMTDFRSLEQM
-462 VRDINRSQVAPE
+462 VKDINRSQVAPE

-486 QERLFERADRH
+486 KERLFERADRH

-503 ENRQPEKGSLLRKLA
+503 ENRPQEKASILKRLA
-518 EKQEEA
+518 EKKEEA
-524 KALNAKRPTPHNR
+524 KMLNDKRPTHHNR
-537 STDLE
+537 SSELDL
-542 L
+542 

>member
-1 MSRKNDT
+1 MSRKSDT
-8 GQYGFG
+8 GQYSLG

-35 TAPLSHPDAA
+35 TAPLSHPEAA

-60 VCVVNMD
+60 VCVVNLD

-82 IDQSMVPVQN
+82 IDQSMVPIQN
-92 VFKSS
+92 VYKSS

-118 SSPDFDVTKR
+118 SSPDFDVTKK

-148 MNGKIYSFRTEN
+148 MNGDIYSFRTEN

-167 PDLEYIRKN
+167 PDLEFIRNN

-186 GKKKLAKM
+186 GREHMEKM

-202 VSDEIR
+202 AADEIR

-233 GMTIQKVGQQAAA
+233 GMTVVRSGQRAAAA
-246 VINLTVFYEM
+246 VNLTAFYDM
-256 YENGWSTGDII
+256 YLEGRTAGDII
-267 HEMADVAKMQAP
+267 HEMADVAVMQAP
-279 QMEYSVLS
+279 QMEYSVFS
-287 DYEAAKERLF
+287 DYEAAKDRLF
-297 IRVSNKEVNAEVL
+297 IRVTNKETNADVL
-310 EGMPHSEV
+310 AGMPHKEV

-328 VSSDNQGFATA
+328 VNHDQNGIASA

-347 HYGVTEEQLH
+347 HYGVTAEQLH
-357 EDAVKNSQ
+357 EDAIANSQ
-365 RMLPAQIDSMH
+365 RMLPAQLDSMQ
-376 NMLFSMMPGRHDA
+376 NMLFGMMTPGASDTLRD
-389 ADALFEEP
+389 EP
-397 SPGSTM
+397 YPGSTM
-403 LVLTNSMQLNG
+403 LVLTNNVQLNG
-414 ASALFYPGVMDQA
+414 AAALFYPGVMDQA
-427 AERLGGDYIVL
+427 AERLGGNFIVL

-443 EVIMVPAD
+443 EVIMIPAD
-451 GPMDYRSLEQM
+451 GMTDFRSLEQM
-462 VRDINRSQVAPE
+462 VKDINRSQVAPE

-503 ENRQPEKGSLLRKLA
+503 ENRPQEKASILKRLA
-518 EKQEEA
+518 EKKEEA
-524 KALNAKRPTPHNR
+524 KMLNDKRPTHHNR
-537 STDLE
+537 SSELDL
-542 L
+542 